1 MQLRHSEQKQ
11 RVCSDQS
18 TYLFTQAM
26 LLSHATHQTK
36 LYIKVSE
43 HLLSSKH
50 GRLSCKV
57 TYMLFHSGMQYVVL
71 EHSGRRLQTCWMM
84 ECFCAG
90 GKHRLAITL
99 WPSGL
104 LCFLFRS
111 LCWSCDITTFLTCNL
126 FLLLYIYIFIT
137 MYFILA
143 PFLMSSLWFTGS
155 ASGTRNGRADVCV
168 LGEDHEA
175 CKLQAFF
182 RRQHVGYY

>member
-1 MQLRHSEQKQ
+1 MQLRHLQQKQ

-26 LLSHATHQTK
+26 LLSHAAHQTK

-50 GRLSCKV
+50 GHLSCKV

-126 FLLLYIYIFIT
+126 FLLLFIYIYIFYQDALHT
-137 MYFILA
+137 GT
-143 PFLMSSLWFTGS
+143 FLNVISVVHWLSHWNKKWPNRCVCSGWRSWSL
-155 ASGTRNGRADVCV
+155 
-168 LGEDHEA
+168 
-175 CKLQAFF
+175 
-182 RRQHVGYY
+182 